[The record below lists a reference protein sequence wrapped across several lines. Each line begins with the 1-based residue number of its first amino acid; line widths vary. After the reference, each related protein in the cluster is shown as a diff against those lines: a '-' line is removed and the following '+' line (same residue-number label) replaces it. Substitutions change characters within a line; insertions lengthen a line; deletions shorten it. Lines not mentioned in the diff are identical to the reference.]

1 MPKNKQV
8 VLGLIT
14 TKRPQLESKSEVMR
28 RIDEAT
34 RFVDADQLAIS
45 PQCGFASV
53 VEGNLITPEDQLA
66 KLRLVVEIAEGALG
80 PLTSFTPSI

>member
-1 MPKNKQV
+1 
-8 VLGLIT
+8 
-14 TKRPQLESKSEVMR
+14 MR

-34 RFVDADQLAIS
+34 RFVDADQIAIS

-66 KLRLVVEIAEGALG
+66 KLSLIVEIANEL
-80 PLTSFTPSI
+80 